1 MQSFTKYIL
10 ENDGLLYNSGVKN
23 VDEAKI
29 TVVVA
34 AHKKYAMPDD
44 SLYLPL
50 EVGVDFHGKKT
61 NYQGDNTGTNISKK
75 NDGFS
80 ELTGLY
86 WAFKNLKADY
96 KGLVHYRRN
105 FTIDKFRFGN
115 PKRRLEKVLTEE
127 QVKKILAKNNVI
139 LPRKRNYIIENLY
152 DHYVHTMHKEPLD
165 LTGEIIKEEYPKY
178 YNEFLK
184 LHERKTAHMFNMM
197 IMRDD
202 IFDDYCDWLF
212 DILFELEKR
221 VKKAGLKYDGFHARF
236 YGRISELLLD
246 VYIRT
251 NKIDYVEVPV
261 ISIEPVNWIKKGG
274 SFLKAKFFGKKYK
287 ESF

>member
-1 MQSFTKYIL
+1 MLLMWAACFYL
-10 ENDGLLYNSGVKN
+10 ELLYNNGVN
-23 VDEAKI
+23 NPKI
-29 TVVVA
+29 KVVVA
-34 AHKKYAMPDD
+34 THKKYAMPKDE
-44 SLYLPL
+44 LYLPL

-61 NYQGDNTGTNISKK
+61 DYQSDNLGTNISKK

-86 WAFKNLKADY
+86 WTWKNLKADY
-96 KGLVHYRRN
+96 KGLVHYRRY
-105 FTIDKFRFGN
+105 FTTHRCKFGN
-115 PKRRLEKVLTEE
+115 AKKRLEKVLT
-127 QVKKILAKNNVI
+127 KKQAEKLLQNENVI

-152 DHYVHTMHKEPLD
+152 DHYAHTMHKEPLEM
-165 LTGEIIKEEYPKY
+165 TGEIIKEKFPKY
-178 YNEFLK
+178 YDEFLK

-202 IFDDYCDWLF
+202 IFDDYCEWLF
-212 DILFELEKR
+212 EILFELEKK
-221 VKKAGLKYDGFHARF
+221 VKEAELSYDGFHARF

-246 VYIRT
+246 VYIRA
-251 NKIDYVEVPV
+251 NEIKYAEVPV

-274 SFLKAKFFGKKYK
+274 SFLKAKFFGKKYE

>member
-1 MQSFTKYIL
+1 MKGRDP
-10 ENDGLLYNSGVKN
+10 E
-23 VDEAKI
+23 I

-34 AHKKYAMPDD
+34 THKKYMMPKDE
-44 SLYLPL
+44 LYLPL

-86 WAFKNLKADY
+86 WAFKNLRAGY
-96 KGLVHYRRN
+96 KGLVHYRRY
-105 FTIDKFRFGN
+105 FTVSRCRFGN
-115 PKRRLEKVLTEE
+115 SKKRLEKVLTEK
-127 QVKKILAKNNVI
+127 QAKKILINCDVV
-139 LPRKRNYIIENLY
+139 LPRKRNYVIENLY
-152 DHYVHTMHKEPLD
+152 DHYIHTMHKEPLD
-165 LTGEIIKEEYPKY
+165 LTGEIIKEKYPKY

-197 IMRDD
+197 IMRDG
-202 IFDDYCDWLF
+202 IFDEYCNWLF

-221 VKKAGLKYDGFHARF
+221 VKKAGLKYDEFHARF

-251 NKIDYVEVPV
+251 NGIDYTELPV

-274 SFLKAKFFGKKYK
+274 SFLRAKFLGKKYK